1 MACVNLPEFP
11 LQLLLQRCPEWR
23 RFPTAVVDRDKAQG
37 TVLWADRKA
46 RRRRIL
52 PGMRYAAALSLA
64 SDLRAGTVSNSQLSQ
79 SVEELIERL
88 RFYTSDIEP
97 SKNEPGVFW
106 LDASG
111 LSLLFPSL
119 KKWAGL
125 IHGDL
130 SRERFQCSV
139 VVGFT
144 RFGTYAVAK
153 SRSGVTT
160 FESPSGERE
169 NTGRVPIVEL
179 GIDPKLR
186 DILTRLGVDTLGSFI
201 QLPSNGVRKRFGP
214 EVHRL
219 YKLAKGEL
227 WSPLDATPP
236 PEPIEAHVDYDHPEF
251 DLERLVAVI
260 ESRLSLLLDTL
271 QTKNEALSTLTLRF
285 VFDNGEKGEETLQA
299 ADPTIDL
306 PQIVD
311 LTRLRLEST
320 TLAAGVTEMTI
331 VVQSVTVTSKQGDLF
346 TEKSPRDLP
355 AAGRAFARLRAEFGE
370 DAVVTARLRDA
381 HLPEARFVWEPMH
394 TMKLPRPRDV
404 RLPPLIR
411 RIFQKPRL
419 VSHGRPRAPDEQL
432 NSFIDDGLISEPIGP
447 YIVSG
452 GWWVKEVRRDYY
464 YVQTRHGRSL
474 WIYYDRRRKRWFLH
488 GAVE

>member
-11 LQLLLQRCPEWR
+11 LQLLLLQHPEWR
-23 RFPTAVVDRDKAQG
+23 ELPATVVDRDKAQG
-37 TVLWADRKA
+37 IVLWANRKA
-46 RRRRIL
+46 RRRCIL

-64 SDLRAGTVSNSQLSQ
+64 SDLRAGTVSESQLSE
-79 SVEELIERL
+79 SVERLTERL
-88 RFYTSDIEP
+88 RFYSSDIEP
-97 SKNEPGVFW
+97 SSSEPGIFW

-125 IHGDL
+125 IHSDL
-130 SRERFQCSV
+130 TKDRFQCSV
-139 VVGFT
+139 AVGFT
-144 RFGTYAVAK
+144 RFGSYAIAK
-153 SRSGVTT
+153 SSAGVTT
-160 FESPSGERE
+160 FESPSEERDSA
-169 NTGRVPIVEL
+169 GRVPIVEL

-186 DILTRLGVDTLGSFI
+186 DLLTRLGVNTLGGFI
-201 QLPSNGVRKRFGP
+201 ALPSNGVRKRFGP
-214 EVHRL
+214 EMHRL
-219 YKLAKGEL
+219 YKLARGEL
-227 WSPLDATPP
+227 YSPLDATPP
-236 PEPIEAHVDYDHPEF
+236 PEPIETHVDYDHPEF
-251 DLERLVAVI
+251 DLGRLVAVI
-260 ESRLSLLLDTL
+260 ESRLSPLLEQL
-271 QTKNEALSTLTLRF
+271 QTKNAALSSLTLRF
-285 VFDNGEKGEETLQA
+285 VFDNGEKKEETLQA
-299 ADPTIDL
+299 ASPTLDL
-306 PQIVD
+306 PQIID

-346 TEKSPRDLP
+346 SEKSPRDLP

-381 HLPEARFVWEPMH
+381 HLPEAQFVWEPVH
-394 TMKLPRPRDV
+394 EITPPRPRNV
-404 RLPPLIR
+404 RLPPLVR

-464 YVQTRHGRSL
+464 YVQTRHDRSL
-474 WIYYDRRRKRWFLH
+474 WIYYDRLRKRWFLH